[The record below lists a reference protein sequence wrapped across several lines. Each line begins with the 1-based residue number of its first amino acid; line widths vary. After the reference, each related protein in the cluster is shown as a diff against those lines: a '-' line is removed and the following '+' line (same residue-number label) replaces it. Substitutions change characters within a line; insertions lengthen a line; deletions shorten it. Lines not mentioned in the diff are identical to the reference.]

1 MANKGVQGP
10 LSATNSGPRPGGF
23 PLGSAQSRAAARSL
37 LAARKASDEDE
48 IRFQVVSILDGKPV
62 NLDGLAERLRAAR
75 LKDQAGGSLGSLPA
89 SQGGQNSG
97 GERRADCLAERIRRA
112 RERVAGAQAL
122 DNTR

>member
-1 MANKGVQGP
+1 
-10 LSATNSGPRPGGF
+10 
-23 PLGSAQSRAAARSL
+23 L